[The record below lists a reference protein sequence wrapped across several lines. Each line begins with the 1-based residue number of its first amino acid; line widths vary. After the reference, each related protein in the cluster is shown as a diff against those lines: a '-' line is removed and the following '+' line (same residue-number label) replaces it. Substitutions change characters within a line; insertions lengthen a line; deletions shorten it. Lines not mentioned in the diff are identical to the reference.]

1 MEKLLTTDSGEKSGF
16 KEKRESRKEIRMA
29 EEEGTNIPSGADITG
44 TIKFDKIMRIDGNFE
59 GELIT
64 DNGDLVVGKTG
75 SIKANIRV
83 RRAIIEGRVEGDI
96 KASEKVEIR
105 PKAQIKG
112 NLQAKELIIEEG
124 VSFTGNCKVNP

>member
-1 MEKLLTTDSGEKSGF
+1 
-16 KEKRESRKEIRMA
+16 MA
-29 EEEGTNIPSGADITG
+29 KEEGTNIPSGADITG

-64 DNGDLVVGKTG
+64 DNGDIVVGKTG
-75 SIKANIRV
+75 SIKANITV
-83 RRAIIEGRVEGDI
+83 RRAIIEGRVDGDI

-124 VSFTGNCKVNP
+124 VSFTGKCKVNP

>member
-1 MEKLLTTDSGEKSGF
+1 
-16 KEKRESRKEIRMA
+16 MA

-75 SIKANIRV
+75 SVKANIRV
-83 RRAIIEGRVEGDI
+83 RRAIIEGRVDGDI
-96 KASEKVEIR
+96 KASDKVELR
-105 PKAQIKG
+105 QKAQING
-112 NLQAKELIIEEG
+112 NLQAKELIVEEG
-124 VSFTGNCKVNP
+124 VIFTGKCKVNP

>member
-1 MEKLLTTDSGEKSGF
+1 
-16 KEKRESRKEIRMA
+16 MA

-64 DNGDLVVGKTG
+64 DNGDLFVGKTG

-83 RRAIIEGRVEGDI
+83 RRAVIEGRVEGDI
-96 KASEKVEIR
+96 KASDKVEIR
-105 PKAQIKG
+105 QKAHING
-112 NLQAKELIIEEG
+112 NLQAKELVIEAG
-124 VSFTGNCKVNP
+124 VVFTGKCKVNP

>member
-1 MEKLLTTDSGEKSGF
+1 
-16 KEKRESRKEIRMA
+16 MA

-83 RRAIIEGRVEGDI
+83 RRAIIEGRVDGDI
-96 KASEKVEIR
+96 KASDKVELR
-105 PKAQIKG
+105 QKAQING
-112 NLQAKELIIEEG
+112 NLQAKELIVEEG
-124 VSFTGNCKVNP
+124 VIFTGKCKVNP

>member
-1 MEKLLTTDSGEKSGF
+1 
-16 KEKRESRKEIRMA
+16 MA

-83 RRAIIEGRVEGDI
+83 RRAIIEGRVDGDI
-96 KASEKVEIR
+96 KASDKVELR
-105 PKAQIKG
+105 QKAQLNG
-112 NLQAKELIIEEG
+112 NLQAKELVIEEG
-124 VSFTGNCKVNP
+124 VIFTGKCKVNP